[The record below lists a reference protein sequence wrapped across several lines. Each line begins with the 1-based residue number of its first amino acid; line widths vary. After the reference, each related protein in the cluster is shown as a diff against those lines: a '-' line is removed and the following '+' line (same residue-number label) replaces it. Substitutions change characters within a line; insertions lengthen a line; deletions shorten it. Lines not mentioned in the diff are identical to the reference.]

1 MTFTWPAFT
10 LPLAG
15 TAGKNRPASFI
26 DIEHPN
32 FKERRF
38 MLSIPLVFPLTPLL
52 ICARTARLSASF
64 SLLLLV
70 VVITMSGARAET
82 PALMLARNY
91 SGSPVLEHYWVSEK
105 LDGVRAYWNG
115 KQLISRQGNVFSAPQ
130 WFIEDF
136 PSVAL
141 DGELWAGR
149 GTFAELSGVVRQL
162 VPDDGRWREVRYMV
176 FDLPDSPQIFDRR
189 LEQLKELIKDTA
201 LPHLQMVAQYRV
213 KDHASLMRDLEQV
226 VAQGGEG
233 LMLHHGKSRYHAAR
247 SDDLLKLKTY
257 DDAEAVVIAHLPGKG
272 KYSGMMG
279 ALLVETAEGR
289 RFKIGTG
296 FTDVLRADP
305 PPPGTLITYKY
316 FGVTH
321 KNIPRFASFLRVRH
335 DLDRLPAA
343 TDVK

>member
-1 MTFTWPAFT
+1 QW
-10 LPLAG
+10 
-15 TAGKNRPASFI
+15 
-26 DIEHPN
+26 
-32 FKERRF
+32 
-38 MLSIPLVFPLTPLL
+38 
-52 ICARTARLSASF
+52 
-64 SLLLLV
+64 
-70 VVITMSGARAET
+70 
-82 PALMLARNY
+82 
-91 SGSPVLEHYWVSEK
+91 
-105 LDGVRAYWNG
+105 
-115 KQLISRQGNVFSAPQ
+115 RQ
-130 WFIEDF
+130 
-136 PSVAL
+136 
-141 DGELWAGR
+141 
-149 GTFAELSGVVRQL
+149 
-162 VPDDGRWREVRYMV
+162 VRYMV
-176 FDLPDSPQIFDRR
+176 FDLPDSPQIFDQR
-189 LEQLKELIKDTA
+189 LEQLKELIKAAA

-305 PPPGTLITYKY
+305 PPPGTLITYTY

-321 KNIPRFASFLRVRH
+321 KNIPRFASFLRVRR
-335 DLDRLPAA
+335 DLDQLPAA